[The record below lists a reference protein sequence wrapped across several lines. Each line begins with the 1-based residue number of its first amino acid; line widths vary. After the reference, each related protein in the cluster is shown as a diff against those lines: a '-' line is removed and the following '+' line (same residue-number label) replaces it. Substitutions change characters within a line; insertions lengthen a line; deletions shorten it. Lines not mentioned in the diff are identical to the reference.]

1 MSLIPLVDC
10 LFLVED
16 DLEYLKNDEVWLKSK
31 LEILSEE
38 EAIYVGGLMQQVR
51 QLSVDLM
58 TSRFAKRV
66 IQDYCSHRKLKL
78 EHKNKLKALFL
89 SVIVRE
95 LILKLETPM
104 EMEKARHTFLERYP
118 ALWNELGS
126 DLELTWLNRFERAMK
141 YLMRILSAKGNK
153 GHYIGVG
160 THLQG
165 SEVHIQY
172 RSGGCVTQQTKRR
185 IEMFQALTGV
195 KPVKRSPRNNDK
207 KTPKKR
213 GRPRKQTID
222 EEQQPRYTV
231 SSTSSDSEE
240 NEEEDEEEEAEELE
254 EMLVVEEP
262 PERTQRDDEDYDY
275 VFGSLGFSDDG
286 LPPLINPSTEK

>member
-16 DLEYLKNDEVWLKSK
+16 DLEYLKDDEVWLKSK

-38 EAIYVGGLMQQVR
+38 EAIYVGGLMQEVR

-58 TSRFAKRV
+58 TSRYAKRV
-66 IQDYCSHRKLKL
+66 VQDYCSHRKLKL
-78 EHKNKLKALFL
+78 EHKNKLRALFL

-95 LILKLETPM
+95 LILKLETPF

-141 YLMRILSAKGNK
+141 HLMRILSAKGNK
-153 GHYIGVG
+153 GAYIGVG

-185 IEMFQALTGV
+185 IDLFEALTGV

-213 GRPRKQTID
+213 GRPRKHPID
-222 EEQQPRYTV
+222 EEQPRYTV
-231 SSTSSDSEE
+231 SSPSSDSEE
-240 NEEEDEEEEAEELE
+240 FEEDEEEEEAEEPE
-254 EMLVVEEP
+254 EMMVMEEQ
-262 PERTQRDDEDYDY
+262 PERTQRDDEDDDY
-275 VFGSLGFSDDG
+275 VFGSFGFSDDG
-286 LPPLINPSTEK
+286 LAPLINPSTQK